1 MRKIVLLSAVLLA
14 ACQPQA
20 PDGAP
25 AEAPAD
31 APAAVATP
39 EPASP
44 PPAPAA
50 QPTPADDFKVDLKL
64 VGTEPFWAVQ
74 VRQGELVLQR
84 PDMPDMRTANPGPV
98 ATATTAVWTAEGMT
112 IVVRRETCSDG
123 MSDRVYPFA
132 AEVTVGTEVLKG
144 CAARAD
150 EVYAPA

>member
-1 MRKIVLLSAVLLA
+1 MRRLVLIAPLLLA

-20 PDGAP
+20 PDGAT
-25 AEAPAD
+25 AEPPAD
-31 APAAVATP
+31 ASAVEA
-39 EPASP
+39 P
-44 PPAPAA
+44 PPQPMPAA
-50 QPTPADDFKVDLKL
+50 QPTPADDFKADLKL

-74 VRQGELVLQR
+74 VRQNELVLQR
-84 PDMPDMRTANPGPV
+84 PDTPDMKTANPGPV